1 VGGGTVLGTIADQ
14 SGRVVPKATIL
25 IKNLANGITHSVTAD
40 AAGFYAAPNLLPGT
54 YEVSA
59 SAAGFAAT
67 VRSDITLT
75 VGTQQVLKFTLN
87 VGQVAEKVQVTSETS
102 AVELA
107 TPAIGAVVYSTTTRE
122 LPLNGR
128 SWSDLATLQPGVQ
141 AVQTQSP
148 FNAGSNRGNRGFE
161 NEVAINGARPPQ
173 NNYRLDG
180 ISIEDL

>member
-1 VGGGTVLGTIADQ
+1 MNQLIAGAQRTYRLGFLLVALMFCLITAFQMRAQVVGGTVLGTIADQ

-59 SAAGFAAT
+59 SAAGFGAT

-75 VGTQQVLKFTLN
+75 VGAQQVLNFTLDIGR
-87 VGQVAEKVQVTSETS
+87 VTEQVQVTPEAS

-107 TPAIGAVVYSTTTRE
+107 SSAIEDVVDATTIRE

-128 SWSDLATLQPGVQ
+128 SWTDLATSWNSAWSCPY
-141 AVQTQSP
+141 A
-148 FNAGSNRGNRGFE
+148 
-161 NEVAINGARPPQ
+161 
-173 NNYRLDG
+173 
-180 ISIEDL
+180 